1 MNSVTGRLL
10 ALLCGPLLCVGL
22 YCLLPSHY
30 VDSAGHSVVFGAA
43 ARWTVGCIAWMAVW
57 WLSEVVPLAATSL
70 LPGMLFPLLGVAS
83 LEATFAP
90 YADPLLF
97 LFLGGFVIAIA
108 IEKWGLHRRLA
119 YSLLGVTGS
128 APHLVLAILSATAFI
143 SLWLSNTATAVLML
157 PVALSIASHES
168 ATNNLRKCL
177 MLAVAY
183 GSTIGG
189 MGTLIGTPP
198 NVFVA
203 SFLRS
208 NYGVSLDFWKWLAIG
223 LPMVAVM
230 LPFTFWLLTRMRF
243 PLSTTLVLTLPDHGE
258 QSLCWSHL
266 PPAARQ
272 TLCVFAL
279 AAVAW
284 TTRALLVTVEIGG
297 VRPFTN
303 LSDAG
308 IAVTAAV
315 ALFAL
320 PVPGLW
326 RPVLE
331 WDDTRGI
338 PWGTLL
344 LFGGGLSL
352 AAAITANGV
361 DKTLGAYLAGVPLLP
376 KPVVIAAIA
385 ATVIFV
391 SEIASNIAT
400 AAALTPLLAAAAP
413 AFGLTPVE
421 AAVVT
426 GLGASSAY
434 MLPVGT
440 APNALA
446 YGSGFLT
453 TRDMAGTG
461 IVLNLVSIALIV
473 LVTCWVVPRVL

>member
-1 MNSVTGRLL
+1 
-10 ALLCGPLLCVGL
+10 
-22 YCLLPSHY
+22 
-30 VDSAGHSVVFGAA
+30 
-43 ARWTVGCIAWMAVW
+43 
-57 WLSEVVPLAATSL
+57 
-70 LPGMLFPLLGVAS
+70 
-83 LEATFAP
+83 
-90 YADPLLF
+90 
-97 LFLGGFVIAIA
+97 
-108 IEKWGLHRRLA
+108 
-119 YSLLGVTGS
+119 
-128 APHLVLAILSATAFI
+128 
-143 SLWLSNTATAVLML
+143 ML
-157 PVALSIASHES
+157 PVALSIASHAS
-168 ATNNLRKCL
+168 ATDNFRKCL
-177 MLAVAY
+177 KLAVAY

-243 PLSTTLVLTLPDHGE
+243 PVSTNLVLALPYHGD
-258 QSLCWSHL
+258 QSLRWSHL

-272 TLCVFAL
+272 TLGLFVL

-284 TTRALLVTVEIGG
+284 TTRALLVTLEIGG
-297 VRPFTN
+297 VRPFAN
-303 LSDAG
+303 LSDAR

-315 ALFAL
+315 ALFAV
-320 PVPGLW
+320 PVPGQW

-331 WDDTRGI
+331 WDHTRGI

-376 KPVVIAAIA
+376 KPIVIAAIA

-391 SEIASNIAT
+391 FEIASNIAT